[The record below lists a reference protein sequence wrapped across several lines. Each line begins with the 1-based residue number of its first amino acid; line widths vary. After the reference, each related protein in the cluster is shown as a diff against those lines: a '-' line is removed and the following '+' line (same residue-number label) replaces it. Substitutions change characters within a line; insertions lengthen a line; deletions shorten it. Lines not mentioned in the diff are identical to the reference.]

1 MKPVRIKKTKIN
13 WIYIFKHWFSTLLV
27 APILSDIINYYYTDI
42 QTLLN
47 LTSVYPITV
56 IFGLF
61 FSLPTYII
69 LGITY
74 YILDK
79 KGIKPIYIKPILLS
93 LCTIGIILSFFLI
106 FNNREENTA
115 LAYSLTSIFF
125 GMIYKI
131 ENNDTN
137 KNHNNN

>member
-1 MKPVRIKKTKIN
+1 MN

-61 FSLPTYII
+61 FSIPTYII
-69 LGITY
+69 LGIIY
-74 YILDK
+74 YILVK
-79 KGIKPIYIKPILLS
+79 KGIKPLYIKPILLS
-93 LCTIGIILSFFLI
+93 FCIIGIIISFYII

-115 LAYSLTSIFF
+115 LAYSLTAIFF

-131 ENNDTN
+131 ENNDSN
-137 KNHNNN
+137 KNHLNNQSSN

>member
-1 MKPVRIKKTKIN
+1 MNSSYLI
-13 WIYIFKHWFSTLLV
+13 KHWFSTLLV

-42 QTLLN
+42 QTLFN
-47 LTSVYPITV
+47 LTSVYPITL

-74 YILDK
+74 YILEK
-79 KGIKPIYIKPILLS
+79 KGVKPLYIKPILLI
-93 LCTIGIILSFFLI
+93 LCSIGIIISFYI
-106 FNNREENTA
+106 VFNKREENTV
-115 LAYSLTSIFF
+115 LAYLLTSIFF

-137 KNHNNN
+137 

>member
-1 MKPVRIKKTKIN
+1 MNSSYLI
-13 WIYIFKHWFSTLLV
+13 KHWFSTLLV

-42 QTLLN
+42 QTLFN
-47 LTSVYPITV
+47 LTSVYPITL

-74 YILDK
+74 YILEK
-79 KGIKPIYIKPILLS
+79 KGVKPLYIKPILLI
-93 LCTIGIILSFFLI
+93 LCSIGIIISFYI
-106 FNNREENTA
+106 VFNKREENTV
-115 LAYSLTSIFF
+115 LAYLLTSIFF

-137 KNHNNN
+137 KNHHNNQSPY

>member
-1 MKPVRIKKTKIN
+1 MNSSYLI
-13 WIYIFKHWFSTLLV
+13 KHWFSALLI

-42 QTLLN
+42 QTLFN
-47 LTSVYPITV
+47 LTSVYPITL

-74 YILDK
+74 YILEK
-79 KGIKPIYIKPILLS
+79 KGVKPLYIKPILLI
-93 LCTIGIILSFFLI
+93 LCSIGIIITFYI
-106 FNNREENTA
+106 VFNKREENTV
-115 LAYSLTSIFF
+115 LAYLLTSIFF

-137 KNHNNN
+137 KNQHYNQSPY

>member
-1 MKPVRIKKTKIN
+1 MN
-13 WIYIFKHWFSTLLV
+13 WLYLIKHWFSTLLI
-27 APILSDIINYYYTDI
+27 APILSDVINYYYIDI
-42 QTLLN
+42 ETLFN

-61 FSLPTYII
+61 FSLPTYTI

-79 KGIKPIYIKPILLS
+79 KSVKPLYIKPILLS
-93 LCTIGIILSFFLI
+93 FCTIGIIISFYII
-106 FNNREENTA
+106 FNNREENTV

-125 GMIYKI
+125 GFFYKI

-137 KNHNNN
+137 KNK

>member
-1 MKPVRIKKTKIN
+1 MN
-13 WIYIFKHWFSTLLV
+13 WSYLIKHWFSTLLV
-27 APILSDIINYYYTDI
+27 APILSDVLTYYFTDI
-42 QTLLN
+42 ETLFN

-74 YILDK
+74 YLLDK
-79 KGIKPIYIKPILLS
+79 KSIKPLYIKPILLGF
-93 LCTIGIILSFFLI
+93 CTIGIIISFFII
-106 FNNREENTA
+106 FNNREENTV

-125 GMIYKI
+125 GLIYKI

-137 KNHNNN
+137 KNHHKNRSSN

>member
-1 MKPVRIKKTKIN
+1 MN
-13 WIYIFKHWFSTLLV
+13 WSYLIKHWFSTLLV
-27 APILSDIINYYYTDI
+27 APILSDIINYYYTDT
-42 QTLLN
+42 QTFFN

-74 YILDK
+74 YILEK
-79 KGIKPIYIKPILLS
+79 KEVKPLYIKPILLS
-93 LCTIGIILSFFLI
+93 LCTIGIILSFYLI
-106 FNNREENTA
+106 FNNREENTV
-115 LAYSLTSIFF
+115 LAYSLTSFFF
-125 GMIYKI
+125 GLIYKI

-137 KNHNNN
+137 

>member
-1 MKPVRIKKTKIN
+1 MN
-13 WIYIFKHWFSTLLV
+13 WSYLIKHWFSTLLV
-27 APILSDIINYYYTDI
+27 AQLLSDIINYYYTDI
-42 QTLLN
+42 QTLFN

-56 IFGLF
+56 IFGLI

-69 LGITY
+69 LGTTY
-74 YILDK
+74 YVLNK
-79 KGIKPIYIKPILLS
+79 KGIKPNYIKTILIS

-125 GMIYKI
+125 GLIYKM

-137 KNHNNN
+137 KNHHNNQRTN

>member
-1 MKPVRIKKTKIN
+1 MN

-27 APILSDIINYYYTDI
+27 APILSDVINYYYTDI
-42 QTLLN
+42 ETLFN

-69 LGITY
+69 IGLTY
-74 YILDK
+74 YILEK
-79 KGIKPIYIKPILLS
+79 KGVKSLYIKPILLI
-93 LCTIGIILSFFLI
+93 LCSIGIIISFSI
-106 FNNREENTA
+106 VFNNREENTV

-125 GMIYKI
+125 GLIYKI

-137 KNHNNN
+137 KNLNNN

>member
-1 MKPVRIKKTKIN
+1 MN
-13 WIYIFKHWFSTLLV
+13 WSYLLKHWFSTLLI
-27 APILSDIINYYYTDI
+27 APIISDIINYFFKDTH
-42 QTLLN
+42 TLFN

-79 KGIKPIYIKPILLS
+79 KSVKPLYIKPILLS
-93 LCTIGIILSFFLI
+93 FCTIGIIISFYII
-106 FNNREENTA
+106 FNNREENIA
-115 LAYSLTSIFF
+115 LAYLVTSIFF
-125 GMIYKI
+125 GFIYKI
-131 ENNDTN
+131 SKNDSN
-137 KNHNNN
+137 KNYHNNQRIN